1 MLQKYIYIFDPIV
14 NFNYVTEVNL
24 HTQVFIVAQE

>member
-14 NFNYVTEVNL
+14 NFNYATEVNL
-24 HTQVFIVAQE
+24 HTQVFIVA